1 VILFPP
7 ADLSK
12 LYYQPRRKGQ
22 LSYTYPGVFTRE
34 PSKVERGKVVFGSSV
49 RLDAPDLQRFP
60 LLSYTSPVRVVLQ
73 AGDVLYVPAFWHHEV
88 QSLPDEKTGLNVA
101 VNFWFANVTAAPHV

>member
-7 ADLSK
+7 ADLDK

-22 LSYTYPGVFTRE
+22 LSYTYPGVFARNA
-34 PSKVERGKVVFGSSV
+34 SAVERSKVVFGSSV

-60 LLSYTSPVRVVLQ
+60 LFSATSPVRVLLQ
-73 AGDVLYVPAFWHHEV
+73 PGDVLHLPAYWHHEV
-88 QSLPDEKTGLNVA
+88 QSLLDEETGLNVA
-101 VNFWFANVTAAPHV
+101 VNFWFANVSSAPHF